1 MADKPDIPT
10 ESPAPSGGIKA
21 LLPAIV
27 AVLIGVGGGA
37 ALGVFVAGPVL
48 TKGLVVPK
56 VSKKAAHSDE
66 SADEH
71 GDEGADE
78 EHAADEEEGG
88 DEEHGDEKKKD
99 PAAAPV
105 IHTLDNLV
113 INPANTGGAR
123 FLLVSIAI
131 EAGSAKALETLK
143 ARDAELRDA
152 VLNTIA
158 SREVDALTSIT
169 YRDTVKTELAAA
181 INARFGKRTVKRLF
195 FPQWVIQ

>member
-1 MADKPDIPT
+1 MADKPDTPT
-10 ESPAPSGGIKA
+10 ETPAPSGIKA
-21 LLPAIV
+21 LLPAIL
-27 AVLIGVGGGA
+27 AVVIGIGGGA
-37 ALGVFVAGPVL
+37 ALGLFVAGPVL
-48 TKGLVVPK
+48 TKGLVVAK
-56 VSKKAAHSDE
+56 VAKKAPSD
-66 SADEH
+66 AEH
-71 GDEGADE
+71 GDEATDE
-78 EHAADEEEGG
+78 EHASADEEGA
-88 DEEHGDEKKKD
+88 EEEDHGDGKKKD
-99 PAAAPV
+99 AAAAPE

-131 EAGSAKALETLK
+131 EAGSTKALETLK

-158 SREVDALTSIT
+158 SREVDALTNIT

-181 INARFGKRTVKRLF
+181 INARFGKKTVKRLF

>member
-10 ESPAPSGGIKA
+10 ETAAPSGIKA

-27 AVLIGVGGGA
+27 AVIIGIGGGA

-48 TKGLVVPK
+48 TKGLVVAK
-56 VSKKAAHSDE
+56 VSKKAATD
-66 SADEH
+66 ADH
-71 GDEGADE
+71 GDDAADD
-78 EHAADEEEGG
+78 EHAADDEESEEE
-88 DEEHGDEKKKD
+88 DHGDGKKKD
-99 PAAAPV
+99 PAAAPE

-131 EAGSAKALETLK
+131 EAGSTKALETLK

-158 SREVDALTSIT
+158 SREVDALTNIT

-181 INARFGKRTVKRLF
+181 INARFGKKTVKRLF

>member
-10 ESPAPSGGIKA
+10 ETATPSGIKA
-21 LLPAIV
+21 LLPAII
-27 AVLIGVGGGA
+27 AVIIGIGGGA

-48 TKGLVVPK
+48 TKGLVVAK
-56 VSKKAAHSDE
+56 VSKKAA
-66 SADEH
+66 ADADH
-71 GDEGADE
+71 GDDAAADD
-78 EHAADEEEGG
+78 EHAADEEESEEEDPG
-88 DEEHGDEKKKD
+88 DGKKKD
-99 PAAAPV
+99 PAAAPE

-113 INPANTGGAR
+113 INPANSGGAR

-131 EAGSAKALETLK
+131 EAGSTKALETLK

-158 SREVDALTSIT
+158 SREVDALTNIT

-181 INARFGKRTVKRLF
+181 INARFGKKTVKRLF